1 MPIGHTDLTSTDGQ
15 FIIAALREKFIITL
29 NIATRITN
37 ELEQLHSTLSG
48 LVPSARTDIVIL
60 FTILLWTGII
70 AVNTLPELND
80 SISSRI
86 YPNLAPYK
94 VWLWT
99 TVYAL
104 LLGAAGTSTYNLLDG
119 LANSAQLALLV
130 TSILWF
136 IVSCFRSPFLL
147 SILQNLE
154 RPHGVISNW
163 GSIKYFFASA
173 WAKKIRILKKN
184 YYVS

>member
-1 MPIGHTDLTSTDGQ
+1 
-15 FIIAALREKFIITL
+15 
-29 NIATRITN
+29 
-37 ELEQLHSTLSG
+37 
-48 LVPSARTDIVIL
+48 
-60 FTILLWTGII
+60 LLWTGII

-80 SISSRI
+80 RISPII

-119 LANSAQLALLV
+119 LANSAQLALFV

-147 SILQNLE
+147 SILNNLE
-154 RPHGVISNW
+154 RPYGVTSKW
-163 GSIKYFFASA
+163 GSIKYFLLLLG
-173 WAKKIRILKKN
+173 LKK
-184 YYVS
+184 